1 MPALSVHDLDLQAVT
16 ELFGHHRSLDDKT
29 LLTLK
34 LLHKEQGRLVPTHGA
49 VLLFGKDRQI
59 HFPDAWV
66 QCGRFR
72 GTDKVHIFDQMEIH
86 DHLPRA
92 VDAIELFLKKH
103 AFKSAEFSG
112 MRRKDIWSIPLTMLR
127 EAIINALVH
136 SDYSH
141 RGTPIRIA
149 FFDDRIDIESPGI
162 LLPGMTIE
170 DMKSGVSRIRNPVIA
185 RIFRELGL
193 VEQWG
198 SGVKRIFAEAQQ
210 QGLPEPTITEIAT
223 GIRFTV
229 RLREPVSVAGP
240 EKRTS
245 EQEAQSRAQSQAHS
259 EQILVQLTSAPLSAN
274 ELATLLGLQSKTGAF
289 KRAIKQLLEA
299 GLIEYTLPDTAQS
312 RLQKYRLAGPEKR
325 NHTQFKEQRAQS
337 GAQSQAQSEQILA
350 LLTTAPLSANE
361 LVTLLGLRS
370 KTGAF
375 KRVMKNLLEAG
386 LIEYTLPDS
395 VQSRLQ
401 KYRVTAARTLMRT
414 SDE

>member
-1 MPALSVHDLDLQAVT
+1 MVAI
-16 ELFGHHRSLDDKT
+16 
-29 LLTLK
+29 
-34 LLHKEQGRLVPTHGA
+34 
-49 VLLFGKDRQI
+49 DRQRG
-59 HFPDAWV
+59 V
-66 QCGRFR
+66 CGGVTSFVS
-72 GTDKVHIFDQMEIH
+72 TAA
-86 DHLPRA
+86 DHA
-92 VDAIELFLKKH
+92 A
-103 AFKSAEFSG
+103 
-112 MRRKDIWSIPLTMLR
+112 
-127 EAIINALVH
+127 
-136 SDYSH
+136 
-141 RGTPIRIA
+141 IRIA

-325 NHTQFKEQRAQS
+325 NHAQFKEQRAQS